1 MVKDRTTLRQDARL
15 RRERLLQAAQELFLT
30 EGPDVPLEKIADRAE
45 VGRGTLYRNFPDRD
59 ALWLAVVDARLEGLR
74 GYIRSLGGRKDAFFL
89 GVRAIAHMI
98 CATTG
103 FEKMH
108 APHHHES
115 FASRFRTG
123 VEELLAEPLARAKAA
138 GLVRPD
144 FLLTDVHMAT
154 LMVAGG
160 GLENRAANPKK
171 NIERALRIL
180 ATGLVPR
187 SPEPLAQAAPAAER
201 DKATVS
207 D

>member
-15 RRERLLQAAQELFLT
+15 RRERLLQAALELFLT

-45 VGRGTLYRNFPDRD
+45 VGRGTLYRNFPDRE
-59 ALWLAVVDARLEGLR
+59 ALWVAVIDARVEGLR
-74 GYIRSLGGRKDAFFL
+74 GYIRSLGSRKDAFFL

-108 APHHHES
+108 APHHHDGL
-115 FASRFRTG
+115 AARFRAG
-123 VEELLAEPLARAKAA
+123 IEELLAEPLARAKAG

-144 FLLTDVHMAT
+144 FLVTDVHMAT

-160 GLENRAANPKK
+160 GLENRGANPKK
-171 NIERALRIL
+171 NIERALRML
-180 ATGLVPR
+180 ATGLLPR
-187 SPEPLAQAAPAAER
+187 SPEPCEAQAAVER
-201 DKATVS
+201 DKVPIP